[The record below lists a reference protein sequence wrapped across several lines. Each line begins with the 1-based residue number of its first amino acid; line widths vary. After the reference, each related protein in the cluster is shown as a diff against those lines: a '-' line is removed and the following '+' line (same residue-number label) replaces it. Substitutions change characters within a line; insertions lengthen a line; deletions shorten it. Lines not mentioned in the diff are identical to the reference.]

1 MNRTFK
7 NLITFVLGVSIVLT
21 PMCLFGALHA
31 RPAPSGVADP
41 SQSTQPFVPISQQP
55 FYPDLLA
62 TAHYLNEA
70 ALDPTVGDSPRTT
83 LLDFYARMS
92 KVYNEINKI
101 EAEISRKPQLRWT
114 ADQKK
119 RIQELTSDFEASVQS
134 LNSSSFPASV
144 RFDLAQEGVLQL
156 KQVIDYIFGTSV
168 RKIVIPDSSEMKAII
183 DRRSKSSG
191 DWTLPGSAITLSN
204 EDIEN
209 PGRIDYLFS
218 ADTVANIGS
227 MFEEIRGV
235 SLPAQP
241 FATPGFYERVAHTP
255 GHLIPPLWYLDIPRS
270 VRQVMEISLWDQS
283 LIQIVVASLAA
294 LVYITI
300 VLKILNLIIG
310 TFRYRKSISSDLG
323 DLGNRVSKGPI
334 GWRRTLLAL
343 LVLPLT
349 LLARWFV
356 DDYVNLTGALLVVK
370 VYLFEVILF
379 AACAATTYFLF
390 ESLGHGLAEWILRR
404 NNAIRSDLRLTRITN
419 LTLPGSRILASLV
432 IVAFLYTLLIRIGL
446 PANSVLAFSAVPGL
460 AVGLGASKLLGNVFS
475 ALSIQ
480 TDRPLRVGEFCGI
493 GVHTGYV
500 RRIGLR
506 SLLLETQDSRIT
518 IPNSEVDAATIHNF
532 SNRDTKPGEPLM
544 QTMDIRMPIQV
555 GFSPD
560 HCRDLLDY
568 AKRELQLIESLSDIV
583 VNLELVDSGQIN
595 LNCIASLEQRSWPD
609 YLELR
614 QAVILRLKE
623 LIDQTMKCNAIIRV
637 SYNTSSSQL
646 ERIPEIMREV
656 VEQDSSLTFRAGRLV
671 RISDYSY
678 DFSMH
683 YVSAYREYGRFK
695 DAAAAV
701 NRRLLAAFDLHDI
714 EIPYP
719 TALELRQV
727 YKRD

>member
-1 MNRTFK
+1 MNRLIKT
-7 NLITFVLGVSIVLT
+7 LITFAMGVSIALA
-21 PMCLFGALHA
+21 PMWMVGGLYA
-31 RPAPSGVADP
+31 RPPLSTVAGI
-41 SQSTQPFVPISQQP
+41 SQISQKFIPISQQP

-70 ALDPTVGDSPRTT
+70 ALDPAVGDSPRTT

-92 KVYNEINKI
+92 RVYNEINKI

-114 ADQKK
+114 ADQK
-119 RIQELTSDFEASVQS
+119 RRMRELNSDFQASVQS

-144 RFDLAQEGVLQL
+144 RSDLAQEGALQL
-156 KQVIDYIFGTSV
+156 KQIIDYIFGTSA
-168 RKIVIPDSSEMKAII
+168 RRIVIPDSSEMKAII
-183 DRRSKSSG
+183 DSRSKSSG
-191 DWTLPGSAITLSN
+191 DWTLPGSSITLSN

-218 ADTVANIGS
+218 SETVANISS
-227 MFEEIRGV
+227 MFEEIRDV
-235 SLPAQP
+235 SLPPQP
-241 FATPGFYERVAHTP
+241 FATPGFYERVAYTP

-270 VRQVMEISLWDQS
+270 IRQVLELSLWDQS
-283 LIQIVVASLAA
+283 ILQIVVGSLTAI
-294 LVYITI
+294 VYVTA
-300 VLKILNLIIG
+300 VLKILNLIIS
-310 TFRYRKSISSDLG
+310 TFRYRKPSSADVG
-323 DLGNRVSKGPI
+323 GLGNRWIRGPI
-334 GWRRTLLAL
+334 GWHRALLAL

-356 DDYVNLTGALLVVK
+356 DDYVNLTGTLLVVK

-390 ESLGHGLAEWILRR
+390 EALGHGLAEWILRR
-404 NNAIRSDLRLTRITN
+404 NDAIRSDLRLTRITN

-493 GVHTGYV
+493 GAHTGYV

-518 IPNSEVDAATIHNF
+518 IPNSEVDAATIHNY
-532 SNRDTKPGEPLM
+532 SQRDTKPGEPLM

-560 HCRDLLDY
+560 QCRDLLDY

-583 VNLELVDSGQIN
+583 VNLELVDSGEIN

-609 YLELR
+609 YLDLR

-623 LIDQTMKCNAIIRV
+623 LIDQTMKCHTIIQV
-637 SYNTSSSQL
+637 SYNTSGAQL
-646 ERIPEIMREV
+646 ELIPEIMREV

-678 DFSMH
+678 HFSMH

-727 YKRD
+727 YKRE

>member
-1 MNRTFK
+1 MNRIIK
-7 NLITFVLGVSIVLT
+7 SLISLALGVIIALA
-21 PMCLFGALHA
+21 PMWLLGAAHA
-31 RPAPSGVADP
+31 RPALSGVAGIR
-41 SQSTQPFVPISQQP
+41 QSSQPFVPIAQQP

-70 ALDPTVGDSPRTT
+70 ALDPAVGDSPRTT

-101 EAEISRKPQLRWT
+101 EDEISRKPQLRWT

-134 LNSSSFPASV
+134 LNSSGFPASV
-144 RFDLAQEGVLQL
+144 RSDLAQEGALQL

-218 ADTVANIGS
+218 ADTVANIGG

-241 FATPGFYERVAHTP
+241 FATPAFYERIAHTP

-270 VRQVMEISLWDQS
+270 ARQVMEISLWDQS
-283 LIQIVVASLAA
+283 LLQIVVASLAA
-294 LVYITI
+294 LAYITI
-300 VLKILNLIIG
+300 VLKILNLIIS

-323 DLGNRVSKGPI
+323 DLGHRVSKGPI
-334 GWRRTLLAL
+334 GWQRTLLAL

-349 LLARWFV
+349 LLTRWFV

-493 GVHTGYV
+493 GIHTGYV

-518 IPNSEVDAATIHNF
+518 IPNSEVDAATIHNY
-532 SNRDTKPGEPLM
+532 SHRDTKPGEPLM

-555 GFSPD
+555 SFSPD
-560 HCRDLLDY
+560 QCRDLLDY
-568 AKRELQLIESLSDIV
+568 AKRELQLIESLGDIV

-623 LIDQTMKCNAIIRV
+623 LIDQTMKCHTIIQV
-637 SYNTSSSQL
+637 SYNTSGSQL

-727 YKRD
+727 YKRE

>member
-1 MNRTFK
+1 MNRIIK
-7 NLITFVLGVSIVLT
+7 SLISLALGVIIALA
-21 PMCLFGALHA
+21 PMWLLGAAHA
-31 RPAPSGVADP
+31 RPALSGVAGIR
-41 SQSTQPFVPISQQP
+41 QSSQPFVPIAQQP

-70 ALDPTVGDSPRTT
+70 ALDPAVGDSPRTT

-101 EAEISRKPQLRWT
+101 EDEISRKPQLRWT

-134 LNSSSFPASV
+134 LNSSGFPASV
-144 RFDLAQEGVLQL
+144 RSDLAQEGALQL

-218 ADTVANIGS
+218 ADTVANIGG

-241 FATPGFYERVAHTP
+241 FATPGFYERIAHTP

-270 VRQVMEISLWDQS
+270 ARQVMEISLWDQS
-283 LIQIVVASLAA
+283 LLQIVVASLAA
-294 LVYITI
+294 LAYITI
-300 VLKILNLIIG
+300 VLKILNLIIS

-323 DLGNRVSKGPI
+323 DLGHRVSKGPI
-334 GWRRTLLAL
+334 GWQRTLLAL

-349 LLARWFV
+349 LLTRWFV

-493 GVHTGYV
+493 GIHTGYV

-518 IPNSEVDAATIHNF
+518 IPNSEVDAATIHNY
-532 SNRDTKPGEPLM
+532 SHRDTKPGEPLM

-555 GFSPD
+555 SFSPD
-560 HCRDLLDY
+560 QCRDLLDY
-568 AKRELQLIESLSDIV
+568 AKRELQLIESLGDIV

-623 LIDQTMKCNAIIRV
+623 LIDQTMKCHTIIQV
-637 SYNTSSSQL
+637 SYNTSGSQL

-701 NRRLLAAFDLHDI
+701 NRRLLAAFELHDI

-727 YKRD
+727 YKRE

>member
-1 MNRTFK
+1 MNRIIK
-7 NLITFVLGVSIVLT
+7 NLITLALGVSIAVA
-21 PMCLFGALHA
+21 PMWLLGALHA
-31 RPAPSGVADP
+31 RPVPSGVADL
-41 SQSTQPFVPISQQP
+41 SQSTQSFVPISQQP

-70 ALDPTVGDSPRTT
+70 ALDPAVGDSPRTT

-92 KVYNEINKI
+92 KVYNEINRI

-114 ADQKK
+114 ADQRK

-134 LNSSSFPASV
+134 LNSSGFPASV
-144 RFDLAQEGVLQL
+144 RSDLAQEGALQL

-204 EDIEN
+204 ENIEN
-209 PGRIDYLFS
+209 PGSMDYLFS
-218 ADTVANIGS
+218 ADTVANISS
-227 MFEEIRGV
+227 MFEEIRGI

-241 FATPGFYERVAHTP
+241 FATPGFYEHIAHSP
-255 GHLIPPLWYLDIPRS
+255 GHLIPPVWYLGIPRS

-283 LIQIVVASLAA
+283 ILQIVAGSLVALI
-294 LVYITI
+294 YITI
-300 VLKILNLIIG
+300 ILKILNLIIG
-310 TFRYRKSISSDLG
+310 TFRYRKSSSAGLG
-323 DLGNRVSKGPI
+323 ELGNRWIKGPI
-334 GWRRTLLAL
+334 SWHRALLAL
-343 LVLPLT
+343 SVLPLS
-349 LLARWFV
+349 LLAKWLV

-379 AACAATTYFLF
+379 ASCAATTYFLF
-390 ESLGHGLAEWILRR
+390 EALGHGLAEWILRR
-404 NNAIRSDLRLTRITN
+404 NNAMWSDLRLTRITN

-493 GVHTGYV
+493 GAHIGYV

-518 IPNSEVDAATIHNF
+518 IPNSEVDAATIHNY
-532 SNRDTKPGEPLM
+532 SHRDTKPGEPLM

-555 GFSPD
+555 DFSPD
-560 HCRDLLDY
+560 QCRDLLDY
-568 AKRELQLIESLSDIV
+568 AKRELQLIEGLSDIV

-614 QAVILRLKE
+614 QSVILRMKE
-623 LIDQTMKCNAIIRV
+623 LIDQTIKCHSVIQV
-637 SYNTSSSQL
+637 SYNTSGSQL
-646 ERIPEIMREV
+646 ERIPEIMREA
-656 VEQDSSLTFRAGRLV
+656 VEQDSSLAFRAGRLV

-701 NRRLLAAFDLHDI
+701 NRRLLAAFDLHKI

-719 TALELRQV
+719 TTLDLCQD
-727 YKRD
+727 YKRN

>member
-1 MNRTFK
+1 MNRIIK
-7 NLITFVLGVSIVLT
+7 SLISLALGVIIALA
-21 PMCLFGALHA
+21 PMWLLGAAHA
-31 RPAPSGVADP
+31 RPALSGVAGIR
-41 SQSTQPFVPISQQP
+41 QSSQPFVPIAQQP

-70 ALDPTVGDSPRTT
+70 APDPAVGDSPRTT

-101 EAEISRKPQLRWT
+101 EDEISRKPQLRWT

-134 LNSSSFPASV
+134 LNSSGFPASV
-144 RFDLAQEGVLQL
+144 RSDRAQEGALQL

-168 RKIVIPDSSEMKAII
+168 SKIVIPDSSEMKAII

-218 ADTVANIGS
+218 ADTVANIGG

-241 FATPGFYERVAHTP
+241 FATPGFYERIAHTP

-270 VRQVMEISLWDQS
+270 ARQVMEISLWDQS
-283 LIQIVVASLAA
+283 LLQIVVASLAA
-294 LVYITI
+294 LAYITI
-300 VLKILNLIIG
+300 VLKILNLIIS

-323 DLGNRVSKGPI
+323 DLGHRVSKGPI
-334 GWRRTLLAL
+334 GWQRTLLAL

-349 LLARWFV
+349 LLTRWFV

-493 GVHTGYV
+493 GIHTGYV

-518 IPNSEVDAATIHNF
+518 IPNSEVDAATIHNY
-532 SNRDTKPGEPLM
+532 SHRDTKPGEPLM

-555 GFSPD
+555 SFSPD
-560 HCRDLLDY
+560 QCRDLLDY
-568 AKRELQLIESLSDIV
+568 AKRELQLIESLGDIV

-623 LIDQTMKCNAIIRV
+623 LIDQTMKCHTIIQV
-637 SYNTSSSQL
+637 SYNTSGSQL

-701 NRRLLAAFDLHDI
+701 NRRLLAAFELHDI

-727 YKRD
+727 YKRE

>member
-1 MNRTFK
+1 
-7 NLITFVLGVSIVLT
+7 
-21 PMCLFGALHA
+21 
-31 RPAPSGVADP
+31 
-41 SQSTQPFVPISQQP
+41 
-55 FYPDLLA
+55 
-62 TAHYLNEA
+62 
-70 ALDPTVGDSPRTT
+70 
-83 LLDFYARMS
+83 
-92 KVYNEINKI
+92 
-101 EAEISRKPQLRWT
+101 
-114 ADQKK
+114 
-119 RIQELTSDFEASVQS
+119 
-134 LNSSSFPASV
+134 
-144 RFDLAQEGVLQL
+144 
-156 KQVIDYIFGTSV
+156 
-168 RKIVIPDSSEMKAII
+168 
-183 DRRSKSSG
+183 
-191 DWTLPGSAITLSN
+191 
-204 EDIEN
+204 
-209 PGRIDYLFS
+209 
-218 ADTVANIGS
+218 
-227 MFEEIRGV
+227 
-235 SLPAQP
+235 
-241 FATPGFYERVAHTP
+241 
-255 GHLIPPLWYLDIPRS
+255 
-270 VRQVMEISLWDQS
+270 
-283 LIQIVVASLAA
+283 
-294 LVYITI
+294 
-300 VLKILNLIIG
+300 
-310 TFRYRKSISSDLG
+310 LG
-323 DLGNRVSKGPI
+323 DLGSRLMKGPI
-334 GWRRTLLAL
+334 GWQRTLLAL

-356 DDYVNLTGALLVVK
+356 DDYVNLTGALLIVK

-419 LTLPGSRILASLV
+419 LTLPGSRVLASLV

-493 GVHTGYV
+493 GAHTGYV
-500 RRIGLR
+500 GHISLR
-506 SLLLETQDSRIT
+506 SLLLETQNSRIT

-560 HCRDLLDY
+560 QCRDLLDY

-623 LIDQTMKCNAIIRV
+623 LIDQTMKCHAIIQV

-656 VEQDSSLTFRAGRLV
+656 VEQDSSLAFRAGRLV

-701 NRRLLAAFDLHDI
+701 NRRLLAAFDLHNI

>member
-1 MNRTFK
+1 MNRIVK
-7 NLITFVLGVSIVLT
+7 NLITFVLGVSIVLA

-31 RPAPSGVADP
+31 RPAPSGVADL
-41 SQSTQPFVPISQQP
+41 SQSIQPFVPISQQP

-144 RFDLAQEGVLQL
+144 RFDLAQEGALQL

-241 FATPGFYERVAHTP
+241 FATLGFYERVAHTP

-270 VRQVMEISLWDQS
+270 ARQVMEISLWDQS

-294 LVYITI
+294 LIYITI

-334 GWRRTLLAL
+334 GWQRTLLAL
-343 LVLPLT
+343 LFLPLT

-356 DDYVNLTGALLVVK
+356 DDYVNLTGAPLVVK

-390 ESLGHGLAEWILRR
+390 ESLGHGL
-404 NNAIRSDLRLTRITN
+404 
-419 LTLPGSRILASLV
+419 SL
-432 IVAFLYTLLIRIGL
+432 
-446 PANSVLAFSAVPGL
+446 
-460 AVGLGASKLLGNVFS
+460 
-475 ALSIQ
+475 
-480 TDRPLRVGEFCGI
+480 
-493 GVHTGYV
+493 
-500 RRIGLR
+500 
-506 SLLLETQDSRIT
+506 
-518 IPNSEVDAATIHNF
+518 IH
-532 SNRDTKPGEPLM
+532 
-544 QTMDIRMPIQV
+544 I
-555 GFSPD
+555 
-560 HCRDLLDY
+560 
-568 AKRELQLIESLSDIV
+568 
-583 VNLELVDSGQIN
+583 
-595 LNCIASLEQRSWPD
+595 
-609 YLELR
+609 
-614 QAVILRLKE
+614 
-623 LIDQTMKCNAIIRV
+623 
-637 SYNTSSSQL
+637 
-646 ERIPEIMREV
+646 
-656 VEQDSSLTFRAGRLV
+656 
-671 RISDYSY
+671 
-678 DFSMH
+678 
-683 YVSAYREYGRFK
+683 
-695 DAAAAV
+695 
-701 NRRLLAAFDLHDI
+701 
-714 EIPYP
+714 
-719 TALELRQV
+719 
-727 YKRD
+727 

>member
-1 MNRTFK
+1 MNRIIK
-7 NLITFVLGVSIVLT
+7 SLISLALGVIIALA
-21 PMCLFGALHA
+21 PMWLLGAAHA
-31 RPAPSGVADP
+31 RPALSGVAGIR
-41 SQSTQPFVPISQQP
+41 QSSQPFVPIAQQP

-70 ALDPTVGDSPRTT
+70 ALDPAVGDSPRTT

-101 EAEISRKPQLRWT
+101 EDEISRKPQLRWT

-134 LNSSSFPASV
+134 LNSSGFPASV
-144 RFDLAQEGVLQL
+144 RSDLAQEGALQL
-156 KQVIDYIFGTSV
+156 KQVIDYVFGTSV

-218 ADTVANIGS
+218 ADTVANIGG

-241 FATPGFYERVAHTP
+241 FATPGFYERIAHTP

-270 VRQVMEISLWDQS
+270 ARQVMEISLWDQS
-283 LIQIVVASLAA
+283 LLQIVVASLAA
-294 LVYITI
+294 LAYITI
-300 VLKILNLIIG
+300 VLKILNLIIS

-323 DLGNRVSKGPI
+323 DLGHRVSKGPI
-334 GWRRTLLAL
+334 GWQRTLLAL

-349 LLARWFV
+349 LLTRWFV

-493 GVHTGYV
+493 GIHTGYV

-518 IPNSEVDAATIHNF
+518 IPNSEVDAATIHNY
-532 SNRDTKPGEPLM
+532 SHRDTKPGEPLM

-555 GFSPD
+555 SFSPD
-560 HCRDLLDY
+560 QCRDLLDY
-568 AKRELQLIESLSDIV
+568 AKRELQLIESLGDIV

-623 LIDQTMKCNAIIRV
+623 LIDQTMKCHTIIQV
-637 SYNTSSSQL
+637 SYNTSGSQL

-701 NRRLLAAFDLHDI
+701 NRRLLAAFELHDI

-727 YKRD
+727 YKRE

>member
-1 MNRTFK
+1 MNRVIK
-7 NLITFVLGVSIVLT
+7 NLITLVMGVSVALAPIWL
-21 PMCLFGALHA
+21 LGASHA
-31 RPAPSGVADP
+31 RPPLSGAEDIR
-41 SQSTQPFVPISQQP
+41 QSSQPFVPIAQQP
-55 FYPDLLA
+55 FYPDLLG
-62 TAHYLNEA
+62 TAQYLNEA
-70 ALDPTVGDSPRTT
+70 ALDPAVGDSPRTT

-92 KVYNEINKI
+92 KVYQEINKI
-101 EAEISRKPQLRWT
+101 NAEISRKPQLRWT

-119 RIQELTSDFEASVQS
+119 RIQDLTSDFEASVQS
-134 LNSSSFPASV
+134 LNSSRFPVSV
-144 RFDLAQEGVLQL
+144 RSDLAQEGALQL

-168 RKIVIPDSSEMKAII
+168 RKVAIPDSAEMKAII

-204 EDIEN
+204 EDIDN

-218 ADTVANIGS
+218 ADTVANISG

-235 SLPAQP
+235 ALSAQP
-241 FATPGFYERVAHTP
+241 FATPGFYQLVAHTP
-255 GHLIPPLWYLDIPRS
+255 GHLIPPLWYLDIPPS
-270 VRQVMEISLWDQS
+270 VRQVLEISLWDQS
-283 LIQIVVASLAA
+283 ILQIVVGSLTA
-294 LVYITI
+294 LVYIAI
-300 VLKILNLIIG
+300 VLKILNLIIA
-310 TFRYRKSISSDLG
+310 TFRYRKSSSADLG
-323 DLGNRVSKGPI
+323 DFVNQWIKVPI
-334 GWRRTLLAL
+334 GWHRALLAL
-343 LVLPLT
+343 FVLPLT

-356 DDYVNLTGALLVVK
+356 DDYVNLTGALLVFK

-390 ESLGHGLAEWILRR
+390 EALGHGLAEWILRR

-493 GVHTGYV
+493 GAHTGYV

-518 IPNSEVDAATIHNF
+518 IPNSEVDAATIHNY
-532 SNRDTKPGEPLM
+532 SHRDSKPGEPLM
-544 QTMDIRMPIQV
+544 QTMDIRMPLQV
-555 GFSPD
+555 NFSPD
-560 HCRDLLDY
+560 QCRDLLDY
-568 AKRELQLIESLSDIV
+568 AKRELQLIEGLRDIV
-583 VNLELVDSGQIN
+583 VNLELVDSGEIN

-623 LIDQTMKCNAIIRV
+623 LIDQTIKCHTIIQV

-646 ERIPEIMREV
+646 ERIPEIMRDV
-656 VEQDSSLTFRAGRLV
+656 VEQDSSLAFRAGRLV

-701 NRRLLAAFDLHDI
+701 NRRLLAAFDLNQI

-727 YKRD
+727 YKKD

>member
-1 MNRTFK
+1 MNRLIKT
-7 NLITFVLGVSIVLT
+7 LITFAMGVSIALA
-21 PMCLFGALHA
+21 PMWMVGGLYV
-31 RPAPSGVADP
+31 RPALSTVAGI
-41 SQSTQPFVPISQQP
+41 SQISQKFIPISQQP

-70 ALDPTVGDSPRTT
+70 ALDPAVGDSPRTT

-92 KVYNEINKI
+92 RVYNEINKI

-114 ADQKK
+114 ADQK
-119 RIQELTSDFEASVQS
+119 RRMRELNSDFQASVQS

-144 RFDLAQEGVLQL
+144 RSDLAQEGALQL
-156 KQVIDYIFGTSV
+156 KQIIDYIFGTSA
-168 RKIVIPDSSEMKAII
+168 RRIVIPDSSEMKAII
-183 DRRSKSSG
+183 DSRSKSSG
-191 DWTLPGSAITLSN
+191 DWTLPGSSITLSN

-218 ADTVANIGS
+218 SETVANVSG
-227 MFEEIRGV
+227 MFEEIRDI
-235 SLPAQP
+235 SLPPQS

-255 GHLIPPLWYLDIPRS
+255 GHLVPPLWYLDIPRS
-270 VRQVMEISLWDQS
+270 IRQVLELSLWDQS
-283 LIQIVVASLAA
+283 ILQIVVGSLTAI
-294 LVYITI
+294 VYVTA
-300 VLKILNLIIG
+300 VLKILNLIIS
-310 TFRYRKSISSDLG
+310 TFRYRKPSSADVG
-323 DLGNRVSKGPI
+323 GLGNRWISGPI
-334 GWRRTLLAL
+334 GWHRALLAL

-356 DDYVNLTGALLVVK
+356 DDYVNLTGTLLVVK

-390 ESLGHGLAEWILRR
+390 EALGHGLAEWILRR
-404 NNAIRSDLRLTRITN
+404 NDAIRSDLRLTRITN

-493 GVHTGYV
+493 GAHTGYV

-518 IPNSEVDAATIHNF
+518 IPNSEVDAATIHNY
-532 SNRDTKPGEPLM
+532 SQRDTKPGEPLM

-560 HCRDLLDY
+560 QCRDLLDY

-583 VNLELVDSGQIN
+583 VNLELVDSGEIN

-609 YLELR
+609 YLDLR

-623 LIDQTMKCNAIIRV
+623 LIDQTMKCHTIIQV
-637 SYNTSSSQL
+637 SYNTSGAQL
-646 ERIPEIMREV
+646 ELIPEIMREV

-678 DFSMH
+678 HFSMH

-727 YKRD
+727 YKRE